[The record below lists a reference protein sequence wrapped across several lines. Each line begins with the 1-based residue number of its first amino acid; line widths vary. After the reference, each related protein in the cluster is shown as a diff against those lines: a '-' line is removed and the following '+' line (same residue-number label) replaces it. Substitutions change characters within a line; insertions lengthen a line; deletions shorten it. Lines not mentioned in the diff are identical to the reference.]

1 MGRQELARESQG
13 PVLKLVSRGKG
24 TCGVREDSDC
34 SVKVCVDLVVGT
46 DGVLKGQDQRGF
58 SRRHSTPNTFTIT
71 HTMPLCLGLVSK
83 IAGFFGAR
91 VRETSGDL

>member
-46 DGVLKGQDQRGF
+46 DGVLKGR
-58 SRRHSTPNTFTIT
+58 I
-71 HTMPLCLGLVSK
+71 K
-83 IAGFFGAR
+83 
-91 VRETSGDL
+91 GDFQEDTWILEGQGRKEEGR

>member
-58 SRRHSTPNTFTIT
+58 SGRHVDSGGSREERGGEVSHWGRR
-71 HTMPLCLGLVSK
+71 
-83 IAGFFGAR
+83 
-91 VRETSGDL
+91 